1 MKQSLGN
8 ALFPT
13 LLLLFTGLILSKQVR
28 AQQGLEEIL
37 SKGEIHG
44 NVQVD
49 AQYYTEDTIIGA
61 EEVPEDVRMNAF
73 MNLTYT
79 NGGLS
84 AGLRYESYLNP
95 ILGFSPGYQG
105 SGIPFRYATYTA
117 DRLSVTVGNYYEQF
131 GSGMI
136 FRSYEERGLGLDNAM
151 DGVRVKYELHK
162 GVHLKGIIGRQRIYY
177 EYSDGILRGFDGEV
191 SFNELF
197 KGMNDSKTRIMV
209 GGSFISK
216 YEQTQSTE
224 LIIPENVG
232 ASAARFSLHHGN
244 FGINGEYAYKIN
256 DPSLTNGNIYRHGE
270 GLLLQTSY
278 SKKGLGMTVSAKR
291 TDNMFFSSDR
301 NANAEL
307 FEGFVNYLPAVTKQH
322 TYNLLS
328 TLYPYATQPNGE
340 MALQGDFIYTFKR
353 GSAIGGKYGTTI
365 AFNYSAINNIDT
377 VQLNDDEDKRQG
389 YTSDFFK
396 FGKEKYFRDFNVEI
410 AKKFNKKFKGI
421 FTYAYL
427 EFDKFVIQ
435 GKEGFI
441 YAHVGI
447 ADLTYKIKPKHAIR
461 TELQHMY
468 TEDDLGDWATVLV
481 EYTFAPHW
489 FIAVQDQW
497 NYGNEKASQQLH
509 YYYTSVGYNN
519 KGSRISLGYGRQ
531 RAGIFCVGG
540 VCRNV
545 PASNGIAL
553 SITSSF

>member
-1 MKQSLGN
+1 MKHLLGHF
-8 ALFPT
+8 LFSCF
-13 LLLLFTGLILSKQVR
+13 LLLSILGFRV
-28 AQQGLEEIL
+28 QGYSQNSVEEVL
-37 SKGEIHG
+37 SRGEIHG
-44 NVQVD
+44 NFQTNV
-49 AQYYTEDTIIGA
+49 QYYTEDTIIGA

-105 SGIPFRYATYTA
+105 SGIPFRYATYTQ
-117 DRLSVTVGNYYEQF
+117 DRISVTVGNYYEQF

-151 DGVRVKYELHK
+151 DGVRVKYKLHE
-162 GVHLKGIIGRQRIYY
+162 GIHLKGIIGRQRIYY
-177 EYSDGILRGFDGEV
+177 DYSAGILRGIDGEI
-191 SFNELF
+191 SLNELF
-197 KGMNDSKTRIMV
+197 KGMSSSKTRIMV
-209 GGSFISK
+209 GGSFISR
-216 YEQTQSTE
+216 YEKAQSTE
-224 LIIPENVG
+224 LVLPENVG
-232 ASAARFSLHHGN
+232 ASAGRFSLYHGN
-244 FGINGEYAYKIN
+244 FSFNGEYAYKIN
-256 DPSLTNGNIYRHGE
+256 DPSTTNGNIYKAGE
-270 GLLLQTSY
+270 GLLLQTGY
-278 SKKGLGMTVSAKR
+278 SQKGFGMTVSAKR

-301 NANAEL
+301 NSNAEL

-340 MALQGDFIYTFKR
+340 MALQGDLIYTFKK

-365 AFNYSAINNIDT
+365 AFNYATINNIDT
-377 VQLNDDEDKRQG
+377 IQLNDEEDKREG
-389 YTSDFFK
+389 YTSDFYK
-396 FGKEKYFRDFNVEI
+396 FGDQKYFRDFNVEI
-410 AKKFNKKFKGI
+410 SKKFSKKFKSI

-427 EFDKFVIQ
+427 EFDKFAIQ

-441 YAHVGI
+441 HAHVGI
-447 ADLTYKIKPKHAIR
+447 ADMTYKIKPKHAIR

-468 TEDDLGDWATVLV
+468 TEDDLGDWATVLL
-481 EYTFAPHW
+481 EYTYAPHW

-497 NYGNEKASQQLH
+497 NYGNSSVKKQLH

-519 KGSRISLGYGRQ
+519 KGNRISLGYGRQ

-545 PASNGIAL
+545 PASNGLAL